1 MKIVGIV
8 AEYNP
13 LHSGHIYQLK
23 SLKDS
28 GYTHTVVVMSSNF
41 VQRGEP
47 AIFSKY
53 TRAGIAI
60 KNGADLVIEI
70 PTPFAMSTAE
80 TFAIGSIALL
90 KNCGVEYL
98 SFGSECG
105 DINLLNTCVKAIN
118 NKDVNKKLKELLKT
132 GLTYSKA
139 RQDAIESI
147 FSKEIADVLSKPN
160 NTLGIEYINA
170 IEKLRA
176 NIIPTTI
183 KRRGADHDSS
193 EELEHISASALR
205 DAFYN
210 NNDILLQKYMP
221 LPVYDILNQEKRKG
235 NIYNPQILDRV
246 LLSKLRTLNI
256 SDIAKLPDISEGLEN
271 RIFLSIKNSNS
282 FDGILENT
290 KTKRYTM
297 ARLRRIYMYALLGI
311 TKDFYETLPPYI
323 HILAMNQKGKEILQ
337 VAKNT
342 SEIPINSSLKKL
354 METSDVSR
362 KFAQKEI
369 DCTNIYSVLTKN
381 VMPYN
386 MDLSQKLIVDK

>member
-1 MKIVGIV
+1 MKIVGII

-28 GYTHTVVVMSSNF
+28 GYTHIVVAMSSNF

-60 KNGADLVIEI
+60 KNGADLVIEM

-80 TFAIGSIALL
+80 TFAVGSIDLL

-105 DINLLNTCVKAIN
+105 DINLLNICVKAIN
-118 NKDVNKKLKELLKT
+118 NTSVNEKLKELLKT

-147 FSKEIADVLSKPN
+147 FSKEIADILSKPN

-170 IEKLRA
+170 IEKLHA

-183 KRRGADHDSS
+183 KRRGADHDSN

-205 DAFYN
+205 EAFYN

-221 LPVYDILNQEKRKG
+221 LSVYDTLNQEKRKG
-235 NIYNPQILDRV
+235 NIYNSEILDRV

-256 SDIAKLPDISEGLEN
+256 SNIATLPDISEGLEN

-282 FDGILENT
+282 FNELLENT

-342 SEIPINSSLKKL
+342 SKIPINSSLKKL
-354 METSDVSR
+354 MGTSDVSK

-386 MDLSQKLIVDK
+386 MDLSQKLIVEK